1 MDLATIIGIALGLF
15 FIISQIVSGGNA
27 EIFIHVPSMMIVAGG
42 TLAATLVSFP
52 LKEVIGVM
60 KVVKNAFRVNNHEEA
75 KIIQQFVDLAQITRK
90 NGILAMDKELSKIK
104 DDFMRTGLEMTV
116 DGTEP
121 ETIKAVMET
130 ELIYLKSRHK
140 RGQQIFLTMGT
151 YSPAFGMIGTLIGLI
166 TMLKNLEDPSTIGM
180 GMAVALITTFYGSFL
195 ANLVFLP
202 IAEKLKNRSSHE
214 VSVKELVIEGVI
226 SIQLGEHPRNIQ
238 RKLLNFI
245 SPSSRPK
252 EKNRN
257 N

>member
-1 MDLATIIGIALGLF
+1 MGSEMCIRD
-15 FIISQIVSGGNA
+15 
-27 EIFIHVPSMMIVAGG
+27 
-42 TLAATLVSFP
+42 
-52 LKEVIGVM
+52 
-60 KVVKNAFRVNNHEEA
+60 R
-75 KIIQQFVDLAQITRK
+75 ITRK